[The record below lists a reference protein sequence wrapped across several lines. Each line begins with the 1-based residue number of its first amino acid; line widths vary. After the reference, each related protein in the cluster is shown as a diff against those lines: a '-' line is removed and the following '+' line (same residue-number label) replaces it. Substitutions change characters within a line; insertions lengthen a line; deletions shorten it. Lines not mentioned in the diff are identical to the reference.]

1 MGVLQYFT
9 GPHLGNLKTTL
20 LLKMTALSR
29 GPKIFLLEIKYK
41 KFLFQDKC
49 REKFGEKNWTWR
61 DEIRMLFRGVEI
73 TGDKNLMDITGLDN
87 NSELQLVC
95 SVPPT
100 RPLINEVRVQGRNMP
115 GTDFK

>member
-1 MGVLQYFT
+1 
-9 GPHLGNLKTTL
+9 
-20 LLKMTALSR
+20 MTVLSR
-29 GPKIFLLEIKYK
+29 RRKIFLIIIKYE

-49 REKFGEKNWTWR
+49 KEKFEEKNWTWR
-61 DEIRMLFRGVEI
+61 DEVRMLFRGIEI
-73 TGDKNLMDITGLDN
+73 TMDKNLMDINGLDN

-115 GTDFK
+115 GMDFK